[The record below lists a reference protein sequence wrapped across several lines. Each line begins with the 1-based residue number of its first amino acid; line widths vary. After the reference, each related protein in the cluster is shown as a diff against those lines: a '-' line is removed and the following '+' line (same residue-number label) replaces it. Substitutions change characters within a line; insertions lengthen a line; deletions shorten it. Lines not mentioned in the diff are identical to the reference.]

1 MSKCRDKCV
10 VFVAHPTKKSHSCC
24 SFFSVYAA
32 CDAIRPMGYGM
43 KKEPDGGSMKG
54 LAFALDPDGYPI
66 EVREIVLRALL
77 TPYGTACMLYYYFCT

>member
-1 MSKCRDKCV
+1 MSKS
-10 VFVAHPTKKSHSCC
+10 VFVCDTSKLERSNFEAHRL
-24 SFFSVYAA
+24 FQSVYAA

-66 EVREIVLRALL
+66 EVRKW
-77 TPYGTACMLYYYFCT
+77 